1 MSGITKAERAE
12 LRSVVKQQFKVLRSE
27 LEQREQEMYAEIE
40 DQITDRFSEQDQ
52 QWDAMIHRWRE
63 IEREAN
69 RQVND
74 LLYEY
79 GYQERGGSERQWVNA
94 IEPNPPT
101 RKRTDLRVQAQSKVK
116 AQAKGAR
123 LRLDREEADLLRTLS
138 VGALE
143 SDEARSFLE
152 SIPTVGELVPAA
164 RIAEL
169 ESSLDEGES
178 RP

>member
-1 MSGITKAERAE
+1 MSITKAERAE
-12 LRSVVKQQFKVLRSE
+12 LRSVVKQQFKVLRAE
-27 LEQREQEMYAEIE
+27 VEQREQEMYAEIE
-40 DQITDRFSEQDQ
+40 EQIADRFSEQDQ
-52 QWDAMIHRWRE
+52 QWEAMIHRWRE

-79 GYQERGGSERQWVNA
+79 GYQQKGSSERQWVQA
-94 IEPNPPT
+94 MEPNPPT
-101 RKRTDLRVQAQSKVK
+101 KKRSDLRYEAHARIKAQVK
-116 AQAKGAR
+116 AAR

-143 SDEARSFLE
+143 SDEAHEFLG

-164 RIAEL
+164 RLAEL
-169 ESSLDEGES
+169 EQGD
-178 RP
+178 R